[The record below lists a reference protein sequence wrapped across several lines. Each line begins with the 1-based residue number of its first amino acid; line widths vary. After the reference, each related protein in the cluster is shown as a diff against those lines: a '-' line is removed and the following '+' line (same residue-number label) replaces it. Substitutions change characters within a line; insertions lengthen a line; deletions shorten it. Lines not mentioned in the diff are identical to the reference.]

1 MKVRDLYEII
11 SRIQYLTSEVLEA
24 RISLEHGGHPST
36 IEYKRKVLKDA
47 ENELGEYLDTE
58 IGEVK

>member
-24 RISLEHGGHPST
+24 RISLEHGGHPDT
-36 IEYKRKVLKDA
+36 IERKTRDLTDA
-47 ENELGEYLDTE
+47 VDALDEYLDTE
-58 IGEVK
+58 IGDLK